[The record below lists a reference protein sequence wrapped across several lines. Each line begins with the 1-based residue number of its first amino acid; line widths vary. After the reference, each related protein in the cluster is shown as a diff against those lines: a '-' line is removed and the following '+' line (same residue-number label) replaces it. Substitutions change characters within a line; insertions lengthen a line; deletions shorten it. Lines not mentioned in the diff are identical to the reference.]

1 MNSDLWKSVLLEQFE
16 ALRKRFLGLS
26 ARERLLVLAAP
37 LIGILLLLFYM
48 SGPVATA
55 FRRQSA
61 AISKARMDI
70 STLPAV
76 AKRYLE
82 IKARRAAI
90 ESRFRQVEFREGTAL
105 SHLEQLI
112 RDKAQIPAKEFNI
125 RQGEARDFGRD
136 YQQTPFTVKF
146 STSNLAALVEFLKE
160 LSEGAKPMILSRLD
174 VTRRRGVNRLDV
186 EMDASAIKH
195 K

>member
-1 MNSDLWKSVLLEQFE
+1 MNSNSATTQVRDYFNT
-16 ALRKRFLGLS
+16 LRGRFAQLS
-26 ARERLLVLAAP
+26 QRERLLVLGAAV
-37 LIGILLLLFYM
+37 IGGILVLAYFA
-48 SGPVATA
+48 GPVTTA
-55 FRRQSA
+55 FRQQSA
-61 AISKARMDI
+61 AITRARMDA

-76 AKRYLE
+76 ARRYLE

-90 ESRFRQVEFREGTAL
+90 ENRFKQVEFREGTVL

-125 RQGEARDFGRD
+125 RQGEARDFGKD
-136 YQQTPFTVKF
+136 YEQTPFTVKF
-146 STSNLAALVEFLKE
+146 STTNLAALVEFLKE
-160 LSEGAKPMILSRLD
+160 LVEGSKPMILSRLD
-174 VTRRRGVNRLDV
+174 VTRRRGSNRLDV